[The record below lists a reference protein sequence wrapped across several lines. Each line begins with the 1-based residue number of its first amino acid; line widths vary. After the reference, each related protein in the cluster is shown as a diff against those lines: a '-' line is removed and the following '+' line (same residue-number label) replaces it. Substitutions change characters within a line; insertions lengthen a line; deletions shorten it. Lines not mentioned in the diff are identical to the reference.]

1 MHLPQERLLQ
11 NSKKVSIRGSGVIS
25 INIRCKSK
33 LLTHAQREKQPPTVR
48 TTNEQSLLEERLG
61 HEDSEFLSAWVIS
74 HNHLLLSIPFAL
86 PSSSLWQ
93 PEMETTGQKSSVFC
107 EGAAVVLLSLQG
119 NKTFLDSGGKLSNG
133 HCFLSEMKSLVDC
146 YCHITPFG
154 ATTTLLLRGG
164 CLVYLMSRMSY
175 LMGLTITETDQSH
188 CYDVISLHL
197 MLFLEHRF
205 NLTKKVQVFNEA
217 FVAELVQNR
226 TLN

>member
-1 MHLPQERLLQ
+1 
-11 NSKKVSIRGSGVIS
+11 
-25 INIRCKSK
+25 
-33 LLTHAQREKQPPTVR
+33 
-48 TTNEQSLLEERLG
+48 
-61 HEDSEFLSAWVIS
+61 
-74 HNHLLLSIPFAL
+74 
-86 PSSSLWQ
+86 
-93 PEMETTGQKSSVFC
+93 METTGQKSSVFC

-164 CLVYLMSRMSY
+164 CLVYLMSRTSY

-205 NLTKKVQVFNEA
+205 NLTKKVKVFNEA
-217 FVAELVQNR
+217 FVAELVENR

>member
-1 MHLPQERLLQ
+1 
-11 NSKKVSIRGSGVIS
+11 
-25 INIRCKSK
+25 
-33 LLTHAQREKQPPTVR
+33 
-48 TTNEQSLLEERLG
+48 
-61 HEDSEFLSAWVIS
+61 
-74 HNHLLLSIPFAL
+74 
-86 PSSSLWQ
+86 
-93 PEMETTGQKSSVFC
+93 METTGQKSSVFC

-119 NKTFLDSGGKLSNG
+119 NKTFLDSGGKLSIG

-164 CLVYLMSRMSY
+164 CLVYLMSRTSY

-205 NLTKKVQVFNEA
+205 NLTKKWRCLMKLLWLNWLRIGLLTKRLLWNILYTLFCWCSDKY
-217 FVAELVQNR
+217 LVRFRWQNYLFR
-226 TLN
+226 RK